1 MKKTFFVPVALMLFS
16 LSASAQNNSTAA
28 PAQKTTTKVESQ
40 GPVTKTV
47 VNESDARISRYRAMT
62 KEDLQ
67 KHLERYEAKLAA
79 NQNAT
84 EAAKAELN
92 KLIGEI
98 KGVLAEKK

>member
-1 MKKTFFVPVALMLFS
+1 MKKTILLPAALLLM
-16 LSASAQNNSTAA
+16 SAAAIAQNNSAAA
-28 PAQKTTTKVESQ
+28 PAQKSTSKVESQ

-47 VNESDARISRYRAMT
+47 VNESDARMSRYRAMT

-67 KHLERYEAKLAA
+67 KHLVRYEEKLAA

-84 EAAKAELN
+84 DAAKAELK

-98 KGVLAEKK
+98 QTVLAEKK